1 MMPVMM
7 LLSVGPAS
15 AEPGPGYL
23 VIEGSDASYNK
34 DWYPEIPP
42 SRVYESRPPA
52 IAAKRIGSGAVVAA
66 GIGRT
71 TNGGI
76 AYPTEQR
83 WETGELDVLLDKAF
97 QWMVSGATNVLWY
110 GHYEEG
116 ATTYNRLVYNYA
128 DRGSWLIDSLRTKG
142 YTVDNTVG
150 TADLITSSLLSP
162 YEILVLPQ
170 LQGGPTG
177 GDPDL
182 LPDDAVTAIK
192 NFVEGGGGLFI
203 MESGDYDSYNYY
215 KIQNKILEALDFGL
229 FFQHDTIFDTES
241 DDERYITAI
250 VTDNEFGADYIA
262 EAGNTIKLYKVATL
276 ELPEPGVVV
285 GMAPRYQ
292 ASLPGSTLT
301 FTISVFNKDEFED
314 TYSLTV
320 DDDLGWGLS
329 LLETSLNVPGRE
341 TIETTLSV
349 TIPIGATIDA
359 DDDVVVTATSTVK
372 DGVSDT
378 DTSIVRAARITTPP
392 VDDTYTHE
400 ARATTKFGDKRT
412 IYTGWYDDGSER
424 TLLKF
429 DLSGLPGDLNIGKA
443 KLWLYDYFL
452 TEGGSSGVKCYRV
465 DDDDWSEE
473 AVTWNSQPA
482 YGAQLGDPVPV
493 TDTGWFSWDVT
504 SFVQEEFGGDKKV
517 SFSLIDIEEDT
528 EVDHSTWFASK
539 EYDDSEK
546 WPYLEIPLPYAVNV
560 TIKPWIQDI
569 SAGGTLTYTVTVQ
582 NVGSE
587 TDSYNL
593 SVTDTQGWGPAI
605 AQNLFTNVQ
614 YGESETTTLTVTV
627 PSDASSGTKDTITVT
642 ATSQADPSV
651 SDSYD
656 SIARAFEGVKLSPDD
671 DAHVSEGF
679 LDAIYGGED
688 TLYLRSDT
696 GIDFKNQRMFL
707 KFDLSAIPSDVTVI
721 EAEVWLWSQRA
732 ELADMNAQCWSV
744 TDDVFLDE
752 DLITWGTQP
761 DLVALLDTVA
771 LKYSPPSEDMWVLWD
786 VTEFTRN
793 EFAGDQTA
801 SFGIRAEVEGTSGRY
816 RFNSKEWSGTDKDSH
831 LKILY
836 TTVPSDADVDVS
848 VSPDDRSGSPGAT
861 LSYTATITNEG
872 DAQDTYDLT
881 VTDTWS
887 ATVSPTSLTVGAG
900 GSGTATVSVTIPD
913 GTADGTDKEI
923 TVRATSRT
931 TSTVSDSTTCTA
943 RATAEGEGLPMT
955 LIAIVVVVVVIVM
968 VAALVLLRGRKAA
981 PSWSG

>member
-1 MMPVMM
+1 MM

-15 AEPGPGYL
+15 AEPGSGYL
-23 VIEGSDASYNK
+23 VIEGSDTAYNR

-42 SRVYESRPPA
+42 PRVYESSPPA

-83 WETGELDVLLDKAF
+83 WETGELDVLFDKAF
-97 QWMVSGATNVLWY
+97 QWMKEGATNVLWY
-110 GHYEEG
+110 GHHEEG

-150 TADLITSSLLSP
+150 TADLITSSLLAP

-182 LPDDAVTAIK
+182 LPSEAVTAIK
-192 NFVEGGGGLFI
+192 DFVEGGGGLFI
-203 MESGDYDSYNYY
+203 MESGDYDGYNYF
-215 KIQNKILEALDFGL
+215 KIQNKILEALNFGL
-229 FFQHDTIFDTES
+229 FFQHDTIFDPES

-250 VTDNEFGADYIA
+250 VTDDEFGTEYKA
-262 EAGNTIKLYKVATL
+262 ETGKNTIKLYKVATL

-285 GMAPRYQ
+285 GIAPRYQ

-301 FTISVFNKDEFED
+301 FTISVFNKDEVED

-320 DDDLGWGLS
+320 NDDLGWGLS

-341 TIETTLSV
+341 TKETTLSV

-359 DDDVVVTATSTVK
+359 EDDIVVTATSTVK

-378 DTSIVRAARITTPP
+378 DASIVRAARITTPP

-400 ARATTKFGDKRT
+400 ARATTKFGDKKT
-412 IYTGWYDDGSER
+412 LYTGWYDDGSER

-429 DLSGLPGDLNIGKA
+429 DLSGLPGDLSIGKA
-443 KLWLYDYFL
+443 KLWIYNYSL
-452 TEGGSSGVKCYRV
+452 TEGGSSGVKCHRV
-465 DDDDWSEE
+465 DDDDWSEG

-528 EVDHSTWFASK
+528 EVSHSTWFASK

-560 TIKPWIQDI
+560 TITPWIQDI

-593 SVTDTQGWGPAI
+593 SVTDTQGWERVI

-614 YGESETTTLTVTV
+614 YGESKTTTLTVTV

-642 ATSQADPSV
+642 ATSQADPTV

-671 DAHVSEGF
+671 DAHVSSGF
-679 LDAIYGGED
+679 VDSIYGGED

-696 GIDFKNQRMFL
+696 RDFKNQRMFL

-732 ELADMNAQCWSV
+732 ELADINAQCWSV

-752 DLITWGTQP
+752 VLITWGTQP

-771 LKYSPPSEDMWVLWD
+771 LKYSPPSEGMWVLWD
-786 VTEFTRN
+786 VTEFVID
-793 EFAGDQTA
+793 EFAGDKKA
-801 SFGIRAEVEGTSGRY
+801 SFGIRAEVEDLSGRY
-816 RFNSKEWSGTDKDSH
+816 RFNSKEWSGEDKDPH

-836 TTVPSDADVDVS
+836 TTISPGVDIS
-848 VSPDDRSGSPGAT
+848 VSPSSKSDSPGSKLT
-861 LSYTATITNEG
+861 YTVTVVNEG
-872 DAQDTYDLT
+872 DAEDTYDLT
-881 VTDTWS
+881 ITDPLAWG
-887 ATVSPTSLTVGAG
+887 ATVSPTSLTIGAG

-913 GTADGTDKEI
+913 GTADDTEDEI
-923 TVRATSRT
+923 TVRVTSRT
-931 TSTVSDSTTCTA
+931 TSTVSDSATCTA
-943 RATAEGEGLPMT
+943 RATVEGEGLPMT
-955 LIAIVVVVVVIVM
+955 LIAIVVVVVVIVV